1 MKDSCVP
8 SRISVVRDRH
18 FSANLSFRQFS
29 CLHGQMSSRKQNKP
43 FDERLAKEIG
53 QRVRSIIG
61 QESVSAFT
69 QRLGINRPWLHDI
82 LSGRVAPSVETLSV
96 IADNLG
102 YSLDW
107 LRTGKGMPNAQW
119 SDKTTLVCRVV
130 PKLDTRRKIKLVK
143 VEGDLVL
150 VRNSLLRDFKADISQ
165 LGVLAGED
173 GDLGP
178 LVGHSDE
185 ILLDLKDHKLAN
197 SGLFLAQVGDR
208 LLACRAFKAQ
218 SVWLLS
224 STESINP
231 ETLIQDY
238 RVLGRIR
245 LVWKRV

>member
-1 MKDSCVP
+1 MLP
-8 SRISVVRDRH
+8 
-18 FSANLSFRQFS
+18 
-29 CLHGQMSSRKQNKP
+29 RKKNKP

-53 QRVRSIIG
+53 QRIRSVIG
-61 QESVSAFT
+61 QESVLAFT
-69 QRLGINRPWLHDI
+69 ERLGINRPWLHDI
-82 LSGRVAPSVETLSV
+82 LSGRVPPSVETLSV

-119 SDKTTLVCRVV
+119 SEKTTLVCRVA
-130 PKLDTRRKIKLVK
+130 PKLDARGKIRLVK

-150 VRNSLLRDFKADISQ
+150 VQNSLLSGFDADVSQ
-165 LGVLAGED
+165 LGVLEGENE
-173 GDLGP
+173 GIGP

-197 SGLFLAQVGDR
+197 NGLFLAQVGDR
-208 LLACRAFKAQ
+208 LLACRALKAQ